1 MGLLEIDV
9 VEIAREEIRE
19 QLNIEG
25 IRRELKDV
33 ENDFVFWDIKKLCEK
48 TCMSRSFVYST
59 FFWLEDFPKKK
70 IGGKWMMSPKKVAAY
85 LETWLDKQP

>member
-48 TCMSRSFVYST
+48 TCMSRSFVLST
-59 FFWLEDFPKKK
+59 FFWLPDFPKKK
-70 IGGKWMMSPKKVAAY
+70 IGGKWLMSPKKVAAY
-85 LETWLDKQP
+85 LENWLDKQP